1 MQEGLRF
8 AIPINKEY
16 ANMGGLKYF
25 KNPYS
30 LELEHKPC
38 DSSGFSL
45 TVRNFKRDVTFETF
59 NPNYTAGDCTIHHA
73 RSIHFADEV
82 PINAE
87 RSLVVRL
94 SLYSL
99 NEELKI
105 GHSEWYSNMIK
116 RNRERV
122 SNYLYK
128 GE

>member
-1 MQEGLRF
+1 
-8 AIPINKEY
+8 
-16 ANMGGLKYF
+16 MGGLRYF

-45 TVRNFKRDVTFETF
+45 TVTNSKDVNFETF
-59 NPNYTAGDCTIHHA
+59 NPNYSRLETALFIM

-82 PINAE
+82 PIKAE

-99 NEELKI
+99 NEELK
-105 GHSEWYSNMIK
+105 
-116 RNRERV
+116 NRSLRMVFE
-122 SNYLYK
+122 YDQK
-128 GE
+128 E